1 MSKLDRAVKKAEAI
15 RWMQILGVSPDVIRQ
30 FEDHDSVLVCSEAN
44 GRFSE
49 ATPAQMEAVREFEQ
63 QWDDVVFLIVHS
75 RAFFGR
81 MDSLLFVDNYTD
93 EWARAREDLKE
104 GYVMTWTMNLDHPTC
119 SDMGSIVVERTA
131 SGGLVRRF

>member
-1 MSKLDRAVKKAEAI
+1 MMKPDKATKKAEAI
-15 RWMQILGVSPDVIRQ
+15 EWMKILEINPDVIKQ
-30 FEDHDSVLVCSEAN
+30 FEDHDTLLVCSGAN
-44 GRFSE
+44 GHFSE
-49 ATPAQMEAVREFEQ
+49 ATPAQLEAVREFEQ

-93 EWARAREDLKE
+93 EWTEAREDLKE

-131 SGGLVRRF
+131 NGGLVRRF

>member
-1 MSKLDRAVKKAEAI
+1 MMKPNRATKKAEAVK
-15 RWMQILGVSPDVIRQ
+15 WMQILGLDPDAIRQ
-30 FEDHDSVLVCSEAN
+30 FEEHDRVLVCSGAA
-44 GRFSE
+44 GRFAE
-49 ATPAQMEAVREFEQ
+49 ATSSQMQAVREFEQ

-75 RAFFGR
+75 HAFFGR

-93 EWARAREDLKE
+93 EWPGAREDLKE
-104 GYVMTWTMNLDHPTC
+104 GYVMTWTINLDQPTC